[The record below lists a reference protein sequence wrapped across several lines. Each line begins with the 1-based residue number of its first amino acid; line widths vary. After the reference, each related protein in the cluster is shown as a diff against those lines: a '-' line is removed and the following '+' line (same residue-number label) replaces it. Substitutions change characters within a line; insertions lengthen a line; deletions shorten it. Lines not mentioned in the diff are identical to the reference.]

1 MSWNFIPNGWSE
13 QSINTDTTDN
23 SCNSNT
29 DIIDNSNTDNI
40 EWTPTTVYTDEV
52 DEAQEWMEV
61 STPSNES
68 YEISYYGAEDK
79 EDELEWNAIEESSI
93 EAVIDNVWATDEAIA
108 SGLWYLAQ
116 NAEKP
121 ISLWDGEYDMVHND
135 SVKLEALKTLAKM
148 KGHFESKKRKKTS
161 TKGIKYILIREPE
174 KNPLL

>member
-1 MSWNFIPNGWSE
+1 MSWNFISNGWSE
-13 QSINTDTTDN
+13 QSIDTSTTNNSDN
-23 SCNSNT
+23 SDTN
-29 DIIDNSNTDNI
+29 II
-40 EWTPTTVYTDEV
+40 EWTPTTVHANEMDET
-52 DEAQEWMEV
+52 QEWMEV
-61 STPSNES
+61 STPRNES
-68 YEISYYGAEDK
+68 YEISYSWTEDK
-79 EDELEWNAIEESSI
+79 EDEFEWYAIEESSI
-93 EAVIDNVWATDEAIA
+93 EAVIDDIWATDEAIA

-121 ISLWDGEYDMVHND
+121 ISLWDGEYQMVNDD